1 MRTKTDAR
9 RTQARALPHDDRA
22 DEVLEF
28 VYNDEQEALCDDSI
42 VLSHQRDMPGLQEY
56 LQEMFELDSR
66 TSGIRY
72 H

>member
-9 RTQARALPHDDRA
+9 RTQARALPHDHRA
-22 DEVLEF
+22 DQILEF
-28 VYNDEQEALCDDSI
+28 VYNDEQEALCNDSI

-56 LQEMFELDSR
+56 LREMFELDSR
-66 TSGIRY
+66 TSGIRQ

>member
-1 MRTKTDAR
+1 MRTKTHTR

-22 DEVLEF
+22 DEVREF